1 MATKRKRTTKK
12 SEVVESIKTYAF
24 KVVRATNK
32 AEIFKS
38 ASIHDTRLEKEYQIG
53 KKTEAPKDL
62 FEAGFGLCI
71 FQDIIAAKQF
81 ADYRPVFKVEVGEII
96 RPHQGRPSIKSLPSI
111 APKEKTK
118 TSYKSLLR
126 QIEKKSDQRSEW
138 PNGTVMCDWL
148 VLIERIN

>member
-24 KVVRATNK
+24 KVVRFTDK
-32 AEIFKS
+32 PEIFKS
-38 ASIHDTRLEKEYQIG
+38 ASIHDTRLEKEYQVG
-53 KKTEAPKDL
+53 KKTEAPRDL
-62 FEAGFGLCI
+62 FNAGFGICI
-71 FQDIIAAKQF
+71 FQDIVAAKQF
-81 ADYRPVFKVEVGEII
+81 AGYRPVFKVEVGEII

-126 QIEKKSDQRSEW
+126 QIEKKSDERSEW

-148 VLIERIN
+148 VLIERV